1 VTGSLVGLR
10 LAVTGAS
17 GFCGAAVARAAQ
29 AAGADVLCLG
39 RRPGP
44 VGRHVPWDAA
54 RDRPY
59 LDGADAVV
67 HLAAAVG
74 DPRPGA
80 ADEETFRSVNVDGT
94 RRLID
99 VARSRPVVYVSSA
112 SVYAPPGRDAAPLRE
127 EHPVRDQRTAYG
139 RTKAAGERHALDA
152 GAVVLRPRAV
162 YGPGDPHLL
171 PRLLGAVRRG
181 LAPLPGPDVPM
192 SLTAVENLAEACLAA
207 LSWSAGPYNI
217 ADAPTYRRDRVVRD
231 VLAACGVPA
240 RLVHVP
246 TGLAY
251 LGAAALAS
259 RPVRRLAPSW
269 RPALTAYAV
278 DQLTGAVV
286 LDTQRARSRGWRP
299 HRDLDDFLS
308 TLHDHVDPRVIR
320 LSRSRPPP

>member
-1 VTGSLVGLR
+1 VRRSLAGLR

-17 GFCGAAVARAAQ
+17 GFCGAAVARAAH
-29 AAGADVLCLG
+29 AAGAEVLCLG

-59 LDGADAVV
+59 LDGADAVI

-74 DPRPGA
+74 DPRPGS
-80 ADEETFRSVNVDGT
+80 ADEAAFRSVNVDGT
-94 RRLID
+94 RRLVE

-139 RTKAAGERHALDA
+139 RTKAAGERLALAA
-152 GAVVLRPRAV
+152 GAAVLRPRAV

-181 LAPLPGPDVPM
+181 FAPLPGPDVPM
-192 SLTAVENLAEACLAA
+192 SLTSVDNLADACLAA
-207 LSWSAGPYNI
+207 LSWPAGAYNI

-231 VLAACGVPA
+231 VLVACGVPA
-240 RLVHVP
+240 RLVHLP
-246 TGLAY
+246 AGLAY
-251 LGAAALAS
+251 AGAAALAS
-259 RPVRRLAPSW
+259 PVVRRIAPSW

-286 LDTQRARSRGWRP
+286 LDTGRAQAQGWRP
-299 HRDLDDFLS
+299 RRALPDFLS
-308 TLHDHVDPRVIR
+308 TLRVP
-320 LSRSRPPP
+320 SPPP